1 MQEFF
6 LLGLF
11 LYVQHGNK
19 NILAN
24 LLWMFLLYDKKARI
38 HLEIITLVFVRS
50 PFCSILHLLL
60 MIFIMF
66 DPVDNKIILESIII
80 NFF

>member
-1 MQEFF
+1 
-6 LLGLF
+6 
-11 LYVQHGNK
+11 
-19 NILAN
+19 
-24 LLWMFLLYDKKARI
+24 MFLLYKKARI

-50 PFCSILHLLL
+50 PFCSSLHLLL

-80 NFF
+80 EKKRSIENTPQTYNTFIKTSFLKKKL

>member
-1 MQEFF
+1 
-6 LLGLF
+6 
-11 LYVQHGNK
+11 
-19 NILAN
+19 
-24 LLWMFLLYDKKARI
+24 MFLLYDKKARI

>member
-1 MQEFF
+1 
-6 LLGLF
+6 
-11 LYVQHGNK
+11 
-19 NILAN
+19 
-24 LLWMFLLYDKKARI
+24 MFLLYDKKARI

-60 MIFIMF
+60 RIFIMF

-80 NFF
+80 NMIV